1 MKKLFLLSLILLFI
15 TSCIN
20 NITKE
25 VIETPKEIGFDRTEG
40 VKISLYAGDMETV
53 AVWEK
58 YIKAHNERDIETI
71 KGLNVEK
78 GFKAYGPKG
87 ELIEGTEAQVAFL
100 HEWFAN
106 NNPKWVTK
114 YSIANE
120 FTTKQG
126 VLKQYV
132 TSGHEVTLTVEGK
145 EVKVNQVHDALIVN
159 GKVQTFYV
167 NERVLVE

>member
-1 MKKLFLLSLILLFI
+1 MISCANISNQEVVE
-15 TSCIN
+15 TS
-20 NITKE
+20 
-25 VIETPKEIGFDRTEG
+25 KEIGFDKTEG
-40 VKISLYAGDMETV
+40 VKTSLFGGNMETV

-71 KGLNVEK
+71 KGLNAEK
-78 GFKAYGPKG
+78 DFKAYWPRG
-87 ELIEGTEAQVAFL
+87 EIIVGAKDHVAFL
-100 HEWFAN
+100 NQWFAD

-120 FTTKQG
+120 FTTKEG

-132 TSGHEVTLTVEGK
+132 TSGHDVTLVVDGK
-145 EVKVNQVHDALIVN
+145 EVKVNQVHDALIVD
-159 GKVQTFYV
+159 GKIQTFYV

>member
-1 MKKLFLLSLILLFI
+1 MISCANISNQEVVE
-15 TSCIN
+15 TS
-20 NITKE
+20 
-25 VIETPKEIGFDRTEG
+25 KEIGFDKTEG
-40 VKISLYAGDMETV
+40 VKTSLFGGNMETV

-71 KGLNVEK
+71 KGLNAEK
-78 GFKAYGPKG
+78 DFKAYGPRG
-87 ELIEGTEAQVAFL
+87 EIIVGTKDHVAFL
-100 HEWFAN
+100 NQWFAD

-120 FTTKQG
+120 FTTKEG

-132 TSGHEVTLTVEGK
+132 TSGHDVTLLVDGK
-145 EVKVNQVHDALIVN
+145 EVKVNQVHDALIVD
-159 GKVQTFYV
+159 GKIQTFYV

>member
-1 MKKLFLLSLILLFI
+1 MKYSILLLSSLFMI
-15 TSCIN
+15 SCANISNQEVVETS
-20 NITKE
+20 
-25 VIETPKEIGFDRTEG
+25 KEIGFDKTEG
-40 VKISLYAGDMETV
+40 VKTSLFGGNMETV

-71 KGLNVEK
+71 KGLNAEK
-78 GFKAYGPKG
+78 DFKAYGPRG
-87 ELIEGTEAQVAFL
+87 EIIVGTKDHVAFL
-100 HEWFAN
+100 NQWFAD

-120 FTTKQG
+120 FTTKEG

-132 TSGHEVTLTVEGK
+132 TSGHDVTLVVEGK
-145 EVKVNQVHDALIVN
+145 EVKVNQVHDALIVD
-159 GKVQTFYV
+159 GKIQTFYV

>member
-1 MKKLFLLSLILLFI
+1 MKKIMLLSVISLLML
-15 TSCIN
+15 SCTNSSTTEAIAA
-20 NITKE
+20 
-25 VIETPKEIGFDRTEG
+25 PKAIGFDVTEG
-40 VKISLYAGDMETV
+40 VKTPLFGGDMETV

-71 KGLNVEK
+71 KGLNAEK
-78 GFKAYGPKG
+78 DFKAYWPRG
-87 ELIEGTEAQVAFL
+87 EIIVGAKDHVAFL
-100 HEWFAN
+100 NQWFAD

-120 FTTKQG
+120 FTTKEG

-132 TSGHEVTLTVEGK
+132 TSGHDVTLVVDGK
-145 EVKVNQVHDALIVN
+145 EVKVNQVHDALIVD
-159 GKVQTFYV
+159 GKIQTFYV

>member
-1 MKKLFLLSLILLFI
+1 MKYSILLLSSLFMI
-15 TSCIN
+15 SCA
-20 NITKE
+20 NISNQE
-25 VIETPKEIGFDRTEG
+25 VVEISKEIGFDKTEG
-40 VKISLYAGDMETV
+40 VKTSLFGGNMETV

-71 KGLNVEK
+71 KGLNAEK
-78 GFKAYGPKG
+78 DFKAYGPRG
-87 ELIEGTEAQVAFL
+87 EIIVGTKDHVAFL
-100 HEWFAN
+100 NQWFAD

-120 FTTKQG
+120 FTTKEG

-132 TSGHEVTLTVEGK
+132 TSGHDVTLVVDGK
-145 EVKVNQVHDALIVN
+145 EVKVNQVHDALIVD
-159 GKVQTFYV
+159 GKIQTFYV

>member
-1 MKKLFLLSLILLFI
+1 MKYSILLLSSLFMI
-15 TSCIN
+15 SCANISNQEVVETS
-20 NITKE
+20 
-25 VIETPKEIGFDRTEG
+25 KEIGFDKTEG
-40 VKISLYAGDMETV
+40 VKTSLFGGNMETV

-71 KGLNVEK
+71 KGLNAEK
-78 GFKAYGPKG
+78 DFKAYGPRG
-87 ELIEGTEAQVAFL
+87 EIIVGTKDHVAFL
-100 HEWFAN
+100 NQWFAY

-120 FTTKQG
+120 FTTKEG

-132 TSGHEVTLTVEGK
+132 TSGHDVTLVVDGK
-145 EVKVNQVHDALIVN
+145 EVKVNQVHDALIVD
-159 GKVQTFYV
+159 GKIQTFYV

>member
-1 MKKLFLLSLILLFI
+1 MISCANISNQEVVE
-15 TSCIN
+15 TS
-20 NITKE
+20 
-25 VIETPKEIGFDRTEG
+25 KEIGFDKTEG
-40 VKISLYAGDMETV
+40 VKTSLFGGNMETV

-71 KGLNVEK
+71 KGLNAEK
-78 GFKAYGPKG
+78 DFKAYGPRG
-87 ELIEGTEAQVAFL
+87 EIIVGTKDHVAFL
-100 HEWFAN
+100 NQWFAD

-120 FTTKQG
+120 FTTKEG

-132 TSGHEVTLTVEGK
+132 TSGHDVTLVVEGK
-145 EVKVNQVHDALIVN
+145 EVKVNQVHDALIVD
-159 GKVQTFYV
+159 GKIQTFYV

>member
-1 MKKLFLLSLILLFI
+1 MKYSILLLSSLFMI
-15 TSCIN
+15 SCANISNQEVVETS
-20 NITKE
+20 
-25 VIETPKEIGFDRTEG
+25 KEIGFDKTEG
-40 VKISLYAGDMETV
+40 VKTSLFGGNMETV

-71 KGLNVEK
+71 KGLNAEK
-78 GFKAYGPKG
+78 DFKAYGPRG
-87 ELIEGTEAQVAFL
+87 EIIVGTKDHVAFL
-100 HEWFAN
+100 NQWFAD

-120 FTTKQG
+120 FTTKEG

-132 TSGHEVTLTVEGK
+132 TSGHDVTLVVDGK
-145 EVKVNQVHDALIVN
+145 EVKVNQVHDALIVD
-159 GKVQTFYV
+159 GKIQTFYV

>member
-1 MKKLFLLSLILLFI
+1 MISCANISNQEVVE
-15 TSCIN
+15 TS
-20 NITKE
+20 
-25 VIETPKEIGFDRTEG
+25 KEIGFNKTEG
-40 VKISLYAGDMETV
+40 VKTSLFGGNMETV

-71 KGLNVEK
+71 KGLNAEK
-78 GFKAYGPKG
+78 DFKAYWPRG
-87 ELIEGTEAQVAFL
+87 EIIVGAKDHVAFL
-100 HEWFAN
+100 NQWFAD

-120 FTTKQG
+120 FTTKEG

-132 TSGHEVTLTVEGK
+132 TSGHDVTLVVDGK
-145 EVKVNQVHDALIVN
+145 EVKVNQVHDALIVD
-159 GKVQTFYV
+159 GKIQTFYV

>member
-1 MKKLFLLSLILLFI
+1 MKYSILLLSSLFMI
-15 TSCIN
+15 SCANISNQEVVETS
-20 NITKE
+20 
-25 VIETPKEIGFDRTEG
+25 KEIGFDKTEG
-40 VKISLYAGDMETV
+40 VKTSLFGGNMETV

-71 KGLNVEK
+71 KGLNAEK
-78 GFKAYGPKG
+78 DFKAYGPRG
-87 ELIEGTEAQVAFL
+87 EIIVGTKDHVAFL
-100 HEWFAN
+100 NQWFAD

-120 FTTKQG
+120 FTTKEG

-132 TSGHEVTLTVEGK
+132 TSGHDVTLLVDGK
-145 EVKVNQVHDALIVN
+145 EVKVNQVHDALIVD
-159 GKVQTFYV
+159 GKIQTFYV

>member
-1 MKKLFLLSLILLFI
+1 MKYSILLLSSLFMI
-15 TSCIN
+15 SCANISNQEVVETS
-20 NITKE
+20 
-25 VIETPKEIGFDRTEG
+25 KEIGFDKTEG
-40 VKISLYAGDMETV
+40 VKTSLFGGNMETV

-71 KGLNVEK
+71 KGLNAEK
-78 GFKAYGPKG
+78 DFKAYGQRG
-87 ELIEGTEAQVAFL
+87 EIIVGTKDHVAFL
-100 HEWFAN
+100 NQWFAD

-120 FTTKQG
+120 FTTKEG

-132 TSGHEVTLTVEGK
+132 TSGHDVTLVVDGK
-145 EVKVNQVHDALIVN
+145 EVKVNQVHDALIVD
-159 GKVQTFYV
+159 GKIQTFYV

>member
-1 MKKLFLLSLILLFI
+1 MISCANISNQEVVE
-15 TSCIN
+15 TS
-20 NITKE
+20 
-25 VIETPKEIGFDRTEG
+25 KEIGFDKTEG
-40 VKISLYAGDMETV
+40 VKTSLFGGNMETV

-71 KGLNVEK
+71 KGLNAEK
-78 GFKAYGPKG
+78 DFKAYGPRG
-87 ELIEGTEAQVAFL
+87 EIIVGAKDHVAFL
-100 HEWFAN
+100 NQWFAD

-120 FTTKQG
+120 FTTKEG

-132 TSGHEVTLTVEGK
+132 TSGHDVTLVVDGK
-145 EVKVNQVHDALIVN
+145 EVKVNQVHDALIVD
-159 GKVQTFYV
+159 GKIQTFYV